1 MTQLS
6 REEVQDRLYEIQNGR
21 CYICQD
27 PLDRVEKLHID
38 HVIPKARGGKDDENN
53 YALVHERCNLS
64 KLDSDLRVARAM
76 ARYEKVKQRVEPE
89 GPNRPNL
96 GDFLAEVG
104 GNKKALPL
112 RVDGDRVT
120 FELEEGGL
128 FVLPLHLDRLSGF
141 RSFFAELPIEY
152 LHHDSRINPRAVG
165 ERVRSLIAEF
175 LAGRPQLHPALAWLS
190 TSDTEPKVY
199 VFDGQ
204 HKAVAQLLLGVR
216 RLPLR
221 IFVDP
226 DLDVL
231 LETNTRAGTTL
242 RQVAFD
248 KSIQRFLGNTIFL
261 EKVSAYQQAKGLTPN
276 DLSFSE
282 LDLVRHFR
290 GEHKEMKRYI
300 LDHIRTSVMYDPE
313 NTLRAYVQFSG
324 KGTELPLSY
333 DAIEKTFFT
342 FFIHK
347 EPLASRLDDKLELG
361 ENPRQI
367 ETQQLVQLMNI
378 YCDEVLKG
386 KYDPDRGTYRVEEQ
400 LRKGE
405 DIPDMH
411 LRAVRLCREEILY
424 NILRYVR
431 DCIKRYFLMQGQVVE
446 NEDLFQRRFPELL
459 WAHLRNLIRNMSN
472 LSHLGQQE
480 P

>member
-1 MTQLS
+1 MTRLS
-6 REEVQDRLYEIQNGR
+6 REELQERLYDIQNGR
-21 CYICQD
+21 CYICQA
-27 PLDRVEKLHID
+27 PLDPVERLHIE
-38 HVIPKARGGKDDENN
+38 HIVPKARGGKDDENN

-76 ARYEKVKQRVEPE
+76 ARYEKVKQRVEHE

-104 GNKKALPL
+104 GSKKALPP

-120 FELEEGGL
+120 FELEGGGL

-190 TSDTEPKVY
+190 SRDTEPKVY

-226 DLDVL
+226 DLDIL

-242 RQVAFD
+242 RQIAFD
-248 KSIQRFLGNTIFL
+248 KSIQRFLGNTIFQ
-261 EKVSAYQQAKGLTPN
+261 EKVSAYQQAKGLPPD

-282 LDLVRHFR
+282 LDLVGHFR

-300 LDHIRTSVMYDPE
+300 LDHIRTSVMYDPD

-333 DAIEKTFFT
+333 DAIEKTSSRCL
-342 FFIHK
+342 FIK
-347 EPLASRLDDKLELG
+347 NLY
-361 ENPRQI
+361 PRGSTI
-367 ETQQLVQLMNI
+367 
-378 YCDEVLKG
+378 
-386 KYDPDRGTYRVEEQ
+386 
-400 LRKGE
+400 
-405 DIPDMH
+405 
-411 LRAVRLCREEILY
+411 
-424 NILRYVR
+424 
-431 DCIKRYFLMQGQVVE
+431 
-446 NEDLFQRRFPELL
+446 
-459 WAHLRNLIRNMSN
+459 N
-472 LSHLGQQE
+472 LSSVKIRARLKHNSWCNS
-480 P
+480 